1 MASKTVTK
9 SIGITIGNKTQNKVK
24 IYVYFTDILS
34 TEYHDFLFVQL
45 HKHVPF
51 SPKTLEGSK
60 FRQISNLAFIVPRP
74 RRSFGQVVS
83 DNKVRHPR
91 LLLTWVSENIK
102 KTSLKSR
109 RIEVKTNN
117 KGDQDDGGDNF
128 AVNEGI

>member
-34 TEYHDFLFVQL
+34 TEHHDFLFVLL

-51 SPKTLEGSK
+51 FPKTLEGSK
-60 FRQISNLAFIVPRP
+60 FRQISSLAFIVPRP

-83 DNKVRHPR
+83 DNKVRH
-91 LLLTWVSENIK
+91 S
-102 KTSLKSR
+102 
-109 RIEVKTNN
+109 N
-117 KGDQDDGGDNF
+117 KVIINL
-128 AVNEGI
+128 GI